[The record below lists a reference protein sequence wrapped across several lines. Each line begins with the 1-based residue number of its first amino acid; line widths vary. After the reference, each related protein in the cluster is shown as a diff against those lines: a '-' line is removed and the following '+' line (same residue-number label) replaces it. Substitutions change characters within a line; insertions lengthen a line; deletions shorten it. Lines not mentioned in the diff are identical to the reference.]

1 MRNLK
6 EVSGKDLLDRQLEH
20 WESIYSEEPNLYGKL
35 PSFAAERAVQQF
47 KANEDREILEL
58 GCGHGRDTLFFA
70 QQGLTV
76 YAMDYSKTAIDALK
90 RRAQVLGLSNSI
102 IPKRHDIRDPIP
114 FPSESMDG
122 CYSHM
127 LYCMALTMSQL
138 ESLSKE
144 VKRILKPNGLNIFT
158 VRTKEDPHYARGI
171 ARGEDMYEADGFV
184 VHFFDREK
192 VRSLA
197 AGYEIIGLQQFQEG
211 ELPRKLFYVT
221 LRKES

>member
-6 EVSGKDLLDRQLEH
+6 EVSSKDLVNRQLEH
-20 WESIYSEEPNLYGKL
+20 WESTYSEEPNLYGKL
-35 PSFAAERAVQQF
+35 PSFAAERAVEQF
-47 KANEDREILEL
+47 KADEAREIVEL

-70 QQGLTV
+70 QRGLRV
-76 YAMDYSKTAIDALK
+76 HAMDYSKAAIDALT
-90 RRAQVLGLSNSI
+90 RTAQVLGLSNSI
-102 IPKRHDIRDPIP
+102 IPMCHDVRDPIP
-114 FPSESMDG
+114 LLSESMDA

-127 LYCMALTMSQL
+127 LYCMALTISQL

-171 ARGEDMYEADGFV
+171 TRGEDMYEADGFV

-197 AGYEIIGLQQFQEG
+197 EGYKIIGVQQFKEG